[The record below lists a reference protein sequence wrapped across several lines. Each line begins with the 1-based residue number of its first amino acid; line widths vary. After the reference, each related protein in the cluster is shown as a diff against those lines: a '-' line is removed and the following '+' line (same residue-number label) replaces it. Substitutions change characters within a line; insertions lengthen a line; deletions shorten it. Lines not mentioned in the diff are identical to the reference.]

1 MSKATCRA
9 QNPLL
14 CREHGLPLDFDAVPA
29 YVTRDVN
36 RLARLYMEH
45 ILAEEKLH
53 AAALL
58 EGVLPSEV
66 GWVAYHHPD
75 GAIALRNLVIK
86 SHAARDDF
94 ESERQ
99 RQAANC
105 LEYVTEKIYELLP
118 QYSVD
123 ERFLLTNLVALRFL
137 VAERDWD
144 DPIEG
149 YQETFG
155 MPRTQLFK
163 PCKDLA
169 VREVLQACDRAYVM
183 ATTALMPEP
192 ETITSLAYERAVR
205 TRHNP
210 TDKDT
215 ERALDVLSDAL
226 TRHLEDWGVEGGD
239 WSEAE
244 DLD

>member
-1 MSKATCRA
+1 MVSNRCRA

-14 CREHGLPLDFDAVPA
+14 CDEHGLALDFTEVPG

-36 RLARLYMEH
+36 RLARLYMAH
-45 ILAEEKLH
+45 LIAEEELD

-75 GAIALRNLVIK
+75 GAVMLRNLVIK
-86 SHAARDDF
+86 AHAARDDF
-94 ESERQ
+94 ETERQ
-99 RQAANC
+99 RQAANS
-105 LEYVTEKIYELLP
+105 LAYVTFQIHQLLP
-118 QYSVD
+118 EYEEEV
-123 ERFLLTNLVALRFL
+123 RYLLTNLVALRFL
-137 VAERDWD
+137 VAERGWD

-155 MPRTQLFK
+155 MPRTQLFA
-163 PCKDLA
+163 PCKDA
-169 VREVLQACDRAYVM
+169 KVREVLQACDRAYVM

-192 ETITSLAYERAVR
+192 ETIISLAYERSVR
-205 TRHNP
+205 VHHSP
-210 TDKDT
+210 TAKDT
-215 ERALDVLSDAL
+215 ERALNVLTDAL